1 MNKVELLDD
10 CKNSLGEGITY
21 SSINN
26 NLYWLDI
33 GNISKLY
40 KLDLSSNKKQTHNYI
55 DQLNFFASHT
65 LHLEFYLMIYFIVL
79 NLFYLFAFY

>member
-1 MNKVELLDD
+1 MNRVELLDE
-10 CKNSLGEGITY
+10 CNNSLGEGITY
-21 SSINN
+21 FSINN

-55 DQLNFFASHT
+55 DQ
-65 LHLEFYLMIYFIVL
+65 
-79 NLFYLFAFY
+79 